1 MKTKDKPQAK
11 QYVIYSRKSKFTG
24 KGESIENQI
33 ELCRQY
39 IAMHFG
45 EDASENVLVYEDEGF
60 SGGNL
65 ERPQFKKMMKDSQ
78 KIAFAAIVVYRL
90 DRISRNIGDFA
101 KLIEDLGDRHID
113 FISIREQF
121 DTSSPMGRAMMYIAS
136 VFSQLERETIAE
148 RIRDNMHELSK
159 TGRWLGG
166 TTPTGYAS
174 ESLSSVTVDGKV
186 KKACKLKPIPE
197 EIQLVKTI
205 FEVFMKTGSLSK
217 TDQYLLEHRCV
228 TKRGK
233 QFTRFAIR
241 GILTNPVYMIAD
253 ETAYEYLKENHVDLF
268 AERSE
273 FDGEHGIM
281 AYNRTLQRA
290 GKANQIRP
298 MKEWIVA
305 VGKHPGIIAGSDW
318 VRVQAMLDVNKSKS
332 YRRPRSNVALLS
344 GLLRCSECGDYMRPK
359 LTNRTNADGEL
370 IYTYMCSTK
379 ERSHGTV
386 CGMKNCNGNT
396 LDAKIIEEIRKLSA
410 DKETLANLL
419 AQTKK
424 VISGNKEGYDAE
436 LALLK
441 EKHAETEDR
450 IKRLV
455 ESLSVASDT
464 SAKYVME
471 QIDELHRESET
482 QQARLS
488 ELEALTEQSR
498 MLHQEFA
505 FHQEMIESF
514 ASAVDSATLEEK
526 RRLLRTIVKKVV
538 WDGKNAYVYLFAEDG
553 EADLPPVDQSM
564 YPSGEDSE

>member
-45 EDASENVLVYEDEGF
+45 EDAAENVLVYEDEGF

-101 KLIEDLGDRHID
+101 K
-113 FISIREQF
+113 
-121 DTSSPMGRAMMYIAS
+121 
-136 VFSQLERETIAE
+136 
-148 RIRDNMHELSK
+148 
-159 TGRWLGG
+159 
-166 TTPTGYAS
+166 
-174 ESLSSVTVDGKV
+174 
-186 KKACKLKPIPE
+186 
-197 EIQLVKTI
+197 
-205 FEVFMKTGSLSK
+205 
-217 TDQYLLEHRCV
+217 
-228 TKRGK
+228 
-233 QFTRFAIR
+233 
-241 GILTNPVYMIAD
+241 
-253 ETAYEYLKENHVDLF
+253 
-268 AERSE
+268 
-273 FDGEHGIM
+273 
-281 AYNRTLQRA
+281 
-290 GKANQIRP
+290 
-298 MKEWIVA
+298 
-305 VGKHPGIIAGSDW
+305 
-318 VRVQAMLDVNKSKS
+318 
-332 YRRPRSNVALLS
+332 
-344 GLLRCSECGDYMRPK
+344 
-359 LTNRTNADGEL
+359 
-370 IYTYMCSTK
+370 
-379 ERSHGTV
+379 
-386 CGMKNCNGNT
+386 
-396 LDAKIIEEIRKLSA
+396 IIEEIRKLSA
-410 DKETLANLL
+410 DKETLAKLL
-419 AQTKK
+419 TQTKK
-424 VISGNKEGYDAE
+424 VISGSKEGYDAE
-436 LALLK
+436 LALLR
-441 EKHAETEDR
+441 EKHTETEER

-471 QIDELHRESET
+471 QIDALHQESET
-482 QQARLS
+482 QQLRLA

-553 EADLPPVDQSM
+553 EADLPPVEQPM
-564 YPSGEDSE
+564 YPLGEDSESNYAERGRGGVQPVDADEGGRAEYTDDRAPHGGLRYGGQRHDNRGGYRLLRESAGGRRANGERKRDLLPGPAAARAVHGNL